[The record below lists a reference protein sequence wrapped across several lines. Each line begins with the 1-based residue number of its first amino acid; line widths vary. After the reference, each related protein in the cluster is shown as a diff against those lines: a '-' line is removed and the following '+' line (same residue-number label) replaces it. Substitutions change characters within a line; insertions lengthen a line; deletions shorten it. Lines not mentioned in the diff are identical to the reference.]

1 MFAEGRGS
9 IRKKLLK
16 IVIFPIVLLSVVI
29 TTTGMILFN
38 RLYTQNI
45 HDELVSTTNMM
56 FDCLD
61 LVVDGDYAYQDGM
74 LIKGDLNITNSKMLL
89 RVKAESQID
98 TTIFWKDTRIMTTV
112 QDENGVSA
120 VGTKA
125 GQEVV
130 DAVLRDGRSYFS
142 ENLGIGGLKYIGYYV
157 PIENSDKE
165 IVGMMFA
172 GKQKILVYEKILE
185 IAVCFTLF
193 SVIIIVISVLIAK
206 NFSTRIIADIDLIND
221 YLKKISEGDL
231 RTRLDEKIVKRN
243 DEISSIGLYASAMR
257 EELQKLVERDPLT
270 NLYNRRSCHNL
281 LEMLEEKNET
291 YCAIMCDIDLFK
303 KVNDNFG
310 HDVGD
315 YVLVEISRL
324 LQENVEGTGFAS
336 RWGGEEFL
344 LIYRLDFEKTVEKA
358 RKLQQ
363 SIRDFAFCYQDIGM
377 NVTMTF
383 GIAEGTK
390 GVPYEDVIK
399 EADEKLYVGKKNG
412 RDQIVA

>member
-9 IRKKLLK
+9 IRKKLLI

-112 QDENGVSA
+112 EDENGISA

-130 DAVLRDGRSYFS
+130 DAVLRDGHSYFS
-142 ENLGIGGLKYIGYYV
+142 ENLGIGGQKYIGYYV

-172 GKQKILVYEKILE
+172 GKQKILVYQKILE
-185 IAVCFTLF
+185 IAVCFILF
-193 SVIIIVISVLIAK
+193 SVIIIIISVMIAK
-206 NFSTRIIADIDLIND
+206 NFSTRIISDIDLIND

-231 RTRLDEKIVKRN
+231 RIRLDEKIVKRN
-243 DEISSIGLYASAMR
+243 DEISSIGLYASIMR
-257 EELQKLVERDPLT
+257 EELQKLVEMDPLT

-281 LEMLEEKNET
+281 LEMLAEKKET
-291 YCAIMCDIDLFK
+291 YCVIMCDIDLFK

-324 LQENVEGTGFAS
+324 LRENVEGSGFAS

-344 LIYRLDFEKTVEKA
+344 LIYRLDYEKTVEKA
-358 RKLQQ
+358 RQLQQ

-390 GVPYEDVIK
+390 GLPYEDVIK